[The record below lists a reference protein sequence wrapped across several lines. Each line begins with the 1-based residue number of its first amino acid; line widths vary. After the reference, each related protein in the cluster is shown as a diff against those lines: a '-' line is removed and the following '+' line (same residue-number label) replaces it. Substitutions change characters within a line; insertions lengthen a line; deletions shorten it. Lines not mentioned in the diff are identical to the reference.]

1 MSTTRILIGIAVA
14 ALFQTALLGQMVW
27 AQITLLSSPTE
38 AVLKTTPVD
47 PRDIFRGDYVI
58 LDYEISALHSD
69 RIDVAEGLKAGDNAF
84 VVLATAGRFAQPV
97 KILAAAPDALAER
110 QAVIRGRIN
119 YFDRGNRAVTDTG
132 GACDDCS
139 NLSIAYPIDSY
150 FVPEGT
156 GTELEEY
163 RDTRA
168 LGVIVALNEDGDAA
182 IKGLM
187 IEGEKIY
194 DEPLF

>member
-1 MSTTRILIGIAVA
+1 MSTQRILIGIAIAV
-14 ALFQTALLGQMVW
+14 LFQTAVLGQMVW

-38 AVLKTTPVD
+38 VVLKTTPVD
-47 PRDIFRGDYVI
+47 PRDLFRGDYVI
-58 LDYEISALHSD
+58 LNYEIESLDHQK
-69 RIDVAEGLKAGDNAF
+69 INVADDLEYGDDAF
-84 VVLATAGRFAQPV
+84 VLLNTAQPTAV
-97 KILAAAPDALAER
+97 PIKVLSEAPENLQSG

-119 YFDRGNRAVTDTG
+119 YIDHQPRPVTG
-132 GACDDCS
+132 EACEDCANVFIS
-139 NLSIAYPIDSY
+139 YPIDSY

-163 RDTRA
+163 RDERA
-168 LGVIVALNEDGDAA
+168 LGVIVALNDEGDAA

-187 IEGEKIY
+187 IEGRKIY